1 MKSASRLLKTGLGSR
16 RYLSFVTNPG
26 FMLSTLPSEHFKAG
40 LEEPLSVSAQQ
51 GYGYYPAQLGE
62 CVGDS
67 EATFRIVRKLGWG
80 SYSNVW
86 LGQDTRS
93 LLLYFLCS
101 VYMTDRW
108 HIPI

>member
-1 MKSASRLLKTGLGSR
+1 MKSASRVLKAGFVSQRT
-16 RYLSFVTNPG
+16 LSSLSTPAFA
-26 FMLSTLPSEHFKAG
+26 LSTLPSEHFKAG

-62 CVGDS
+62 CIGDS
-67 EATFRIVRKLGWG
+67 DTTFRIVRKLGWG

-93 LLLYFLCS
+93 PLLLFPVFYLH
-101 VYMTDRW
+101 D
-108 HIPI
+108 

>member
-1 MKSASRLLKTGLGSR
+1 MKSASRLLKTGLVSR

-67 EATFRIVRKLGWG
+67 ETTFRIVRKLGWG

-86 LGQDTRS
+86 LGQDTRTLS
-93 LLLYFLCS
+93 LLLLFPVFCL
-101 VYMTDRW
+101 RG
-108 HIPI
+108 